1 VDLVDG
7 VPVAA
12 QEPGQANAVGPGAFD
27 TERKDSP
34 VRADVT
40 KTELEEFD
48 EAGRRGRDEQ
58 FGQSAAESV
67 DQNSDVLV
75 LVGVD
80 ADDDIVAP

>member
-1 VDLVDG
+1 M
-7 VPVAA
+7 AA
-12 QEPGQANAVGPGAFD
+12 QEPGQADPVGPGAFD
-27 TERKDSP
+27 TEGEESP

-40 KTELEEFD
+40 ETELEEFD

-58 FGQSAAESV
+58 FAQSAAESV